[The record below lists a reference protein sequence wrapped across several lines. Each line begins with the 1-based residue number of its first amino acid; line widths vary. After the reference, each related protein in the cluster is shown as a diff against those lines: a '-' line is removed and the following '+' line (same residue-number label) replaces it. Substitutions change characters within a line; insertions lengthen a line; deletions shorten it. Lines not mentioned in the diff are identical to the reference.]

1 MQAAAD
7 FHAAQQALSHGFSA
21 TVFQKDSTAWRQC
34 RKFCKWLEI
43 PADLQ
48 GIGDPIPFLQIF
60 AERIHA
66 VLLKDI
72 KTPIK
77 KRSVEQ

>member
-1 MQAAAD
+1 MLHSKR
-7 FHAAQQALSHGFSA
+7 FHMDSLPQSSK
-21 TVFQKDSTAWRQC
+21 KDSIAWRQC